1 MACSKPI
8 IANLDGEGGRVI
20 LEAKCGF
27 VSPSEDSLRFS
38 ESIITFLKLSLD
50 EKAVMEKN
58 GRLYFEAEFER
69 EKQLENLEKILKE

>member
-20 LEAKCGF
+20 LEAKCGL

-50 EKAVMEKN
+50 EKVVMEKN